1 MKTPILIIEMVI
13 IILIVGFS
21 GCTENNEGQLSDN
34 EKFELVSYSVESWK
48 SRNEEVFKD
57 DNMTQMV
64 HIEKKIADG
73 FMYNESI
80 DEYRIKGKVKNIV
93 GYKTNLK
100 INMNF
105 YDQKEVFLDSYTLS
119 LKNISDNYERPFS
132 KRLNDSDIDYFDE
145 VDKIE
150 FELKEDDQ

>member
-1 MKTPILIIEMVI
+1 MKTQILIIEMVI

-48 SRNEEVFKD
+48 SRNEEVYKGE
-57 DNMTQMV
+57 NMTQMV

-73 FMYNESI
+73 FNYNESI

-105 YDQKEVFLDSYTLS
+105 YDQNEVFLDSYTLS
-119 LKNISDNYERPFS
+119 LKNILDNYERPFS

>member
-1 MKTPILIIEMVI
+1 MKTQILIIEMVI

-105 YDQKEVFLDSYTLS
+105 YDQNEVFLDSYTLS
-119 LKNISDNYERPFS
+119 LKNILDNYERPFS

>member
-1 MKTPILIIEMVI
+1 MKTQILIIEMVI

-105 YDQKEVFLDSYTLS
+105 YDQNEVFLDSYTLS

>member
-1 MKTPILIIEMVI
+1 MKTQILIIEMVI

-80 DEYRIKGKVKNIV
+80 DEYRIKGKVKNIA

-105 YDQKEVFLDSYTLS
+105 YDQNEVFLDSYTLS

-132 KRLNDSDIDYFDE
+132 KRLNDSDIDYFNE

>member
-1 MKTPILIIEMVI
+1 MKTQIVI
-13 IILIVGFS
+13 ISMAIILLIVGFS
-21 GCTENNEGQLSDN
+21 GCTQNNGDQLSD
-34 EKFELVSYSVESWK
+34 EDKFELVSYSVESWK

-57 DNMTQMV
+57 DNMSQMV

-93 GYKTNLK
+93 GYKTNLT

-105 YDQKEVFLDSYTLS
+105 YDQNEVFLDSYTLS
-119 LKNISDNYERPFS
+119 LKNIFDNYERQFS
-132 KRLNDSDIDYFDE
+132 KTLNDSDIDYFDE
-145 VDKIE
+145 VIKIE
-150 FELKEDDQ
+150 FELKEDGQ

>member
-1 MKTPILIIEMVI
+1 MKTQILIIEMVI

-105 YDQKEVFLDSYTLS
+105 YDQNEVFLDSYTLS
-119 LKNISDNYERPFS
+119 LKNISDNYERQFS